1 MKRQLPLFLLLLLA
15 LLSACKKEEKDT
27 TDYAARDEA
36 SITAYIKANNLTG
49 FKRDTSGVYYTI
61 TQPGSGSLPK
71 VGKTLVVKYVGTTLD
86 GKQFDQSNPAS
97 IGFPFVLGQDGII
110 DGWNKAFP
118 YFSKG
123 SKGIM
128 LIPSERAYAASGQGS
143 IGPHAILRFDVEVVD
158 IR

>member
-1 MKRQLPLFLLLLLA
+1 MKRQLPLFFLLLLT
-15 LLSACKKEEKDT
+15 LLSACKKDEKKT
-27 TDYAARDEA
+27 PLDYAARDEA

-97 IGFPFVLGQDGII
+97 IGFPFVLGQEASLMVGTKPSLTSVRAP
-110 DGWNKAFP
+110 KA
-118 YFSKG
+118 
-123 SKGIM
+123 
-128 LIPSERAYAASGQGS
+128 LC
-143 IGPHAILRFDVEVVD
+143 
-158 IR
+158 